1 MGQLIFNKGAKN
13 TYGGK
18 GSLST
23 DGAGKLDIQ
32 IYKNEIGP
40 FSRHIQR
47 STQSRLKMQSKTLK
61 LQNSRRKHWRG
72 KLYNTGLA
80 MYEITDM

>member
-1 MGQLIFNKGAKN
+1 MDIKADTDQRNRTKGPEINLCVSMGQLIFNKGAKN

-40 FSRHIQR
+40 FSYMQKKKKK
-47 STQSRLKMQSKTLK
+47 LKM
-61 LQNSRRKHWRG
+61 
-72 KLYNTGLA
+72 
-80 MYEITDM
+80 D